1 MPKIMDLPV
10 VTPETGVDVLGS
22 GMAGTGSQMLVAGG
36 DLRRAAPLFILGIIL
51 QGLVVLLEAAGASSS
66 SSPS

>member
-1 MPKIMDLPV
+1 MPKTLDLPV

-22 GMAGTGSQMLVAGG
+22 GTGSQMLVVGG
-36 DLRRAAPLFILGIIL
+36 DLMRAAPLFILGTIL
-51 QGLVVLLEAAGASSS
+51 QGLLVMLEAAGASSS